1 MDSPSLYP
9 AIGFLTLL
17 VTTFLMAYKRYK
29 LHQNKDIIAYSLSP
43 SSLSSSLSHSSLPSL
58 VSRNWRHQVFP
69 SFRGEDVR
77 RGFLSHIQKE
87 FERKGITLFID
98 NDIDRSKSIGPE
110 LIEAIRRSKISVV
123 LISKNYAS
131 STWCLNE
138 LVEII
143 KCRKELD
150 QIVMIVF
157 YEVDPSDVKKQSGE
171 FGNVFEKTCQGKTVE
186 DVARWREA
194 LEEVAKIAGYD
205 SRSWLVILIPSHV
218 SKLMILRL

>member
-1 MDSPSLYP
+1 MLVSA

-17 VTTFLMAYKRYK
+17 GTMFLMAYRRYRF
-29 LHQNKDIIAYSLSP
+29 LQTKDLIAYSLSP
-43 SSLSSSLSHSSLPSL
+43 SSLPSSFSPSSLPSSL
-58 VSRNWRHQVFP
+58 SRNWRHQVFP

-77 RGFLSHIQKE
+77 RGFLSHIHKE

-157 YEVDPSDVKKQSGE
+157 YEVDPSDVKKQAGE
-171 FGNVFEKTCQGKTVE
+171 FGNVFEKTCVGKAGE

-205 SRSWLVILIPSHV
+205 SRSWLVILILFHV
-218 SKLMILRL
+218 SKLIILQL